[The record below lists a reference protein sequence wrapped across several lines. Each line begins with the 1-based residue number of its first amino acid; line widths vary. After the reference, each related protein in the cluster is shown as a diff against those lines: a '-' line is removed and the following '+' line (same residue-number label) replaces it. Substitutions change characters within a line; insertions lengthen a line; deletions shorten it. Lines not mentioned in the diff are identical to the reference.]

1 VMLGVSPPLLYAEFW
16 ERGFQG
22 HLLDLSLDGSAN
34 FVVQAA
40 FAAMTEAA
48 QVTLCGHVSALQ
60 RAGSRQPVLVSVLTL
75 SSLVRISR
83 HASSSELNLL
93 GPSPA

>member
-1 VMLGVSPPLLYAEFW
+1 MLGVSPPLLFAQFW

-22 HLLDLSLDGSAN
+22 HLLELSLDGSAN

-48 QVTLCGHVSALQ
+48 QVTLGGMTQHRCQQASND
-60 RAGSRQPVLVSVLTL
+60 LV
-75 SSLVRISR
+75 
-83 HASSSELNLL
+83 HMC
-93 GPSPA
+93 

>member
-1 VMLGVSPPLLYAEFW
+1 MVDSTASVQRQPRSIRAQPSIDYMHCLQVMLGVSPPSLFAEFW

-22 HLLDLSLDGSAN
+22 HLLELSLDGSAN

-48 QVTLCGHVSALQ
+48 QVTLRGHD
-60 RAGSRQPVLVSVLTL
+60 P
-75 SSLVRISR
+75 
-83 HASSSELNLL
+83 ASQWP
-93 GPSPA
+93 GFR